1 MGITYN
7 ASVKIFKVSVKF
19 FRRFFMKFKK
29 LLSLAAVGVMTAS
42 VLAGCGNSG
51 GGKSGGDQVQLD
63 VFQFIDSKY
72 YDSCLNVDLFHV
84 P

>member
-51 GGKSGGDQVQLD
+51 GGSQVATRYSWMYSSLR
-63 VFQFIDSKY
+63 
-72 YDSCLNVDLFHV
+72 
-84 P
+84 